1 MHAGKMK
8 EGTEYEELSDNLKTS
23 LIEHHYAMCPKVI
36 KSSLLRTALLKE
48 IF

>member
-1 MHAGKMK
+1 MK
-8 EGTEYEELSDNLKTS
+8 EGTEYEELSKNLKTS